1 MVGMVSGGRSWL
13 PYLGPVLGGSC
24 KVGILLL
31 GVLTLSTP
39 QEVLEDRV
47 CLSKAA
53 SKVPSFIHPRAKV
66 GKLTRPN
73 TT

>member
-1 MVGMVSGGRSWL
+1 MSGGRSWL

-31 GVLTLSTP
+31 GLFLTLSAAR
-39 QEVLEDRV
+39 QVLEERV

-53 SKVPSFIHPRAKV
+53 SKVPSFIHHRAKV
-66 GKLTRPN
+66 GRLTQPN